1 MDKQL
6 KGATQWDLLKQE
18 SEHSEARWQT
28 SGKRVQHIHIKYD
41 GLGFIPLN
49 ELMKEETA

>member
-18 SEHSEARWQT
+18 SEHLEARWQT
-28 SGKRVQHIHIKYD
+28 SGKSFSTVMHFQTMY
-41 GLGFIPLN
+41 
-49 ELMKEETA
+49 